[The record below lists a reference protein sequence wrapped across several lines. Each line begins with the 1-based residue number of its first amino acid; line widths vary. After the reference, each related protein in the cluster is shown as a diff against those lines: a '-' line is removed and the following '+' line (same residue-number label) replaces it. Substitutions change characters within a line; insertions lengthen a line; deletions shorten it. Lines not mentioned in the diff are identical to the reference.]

1 MNKNSRT
8 KNTLI
13 SVATG
18 VGGYIITYI
27 VSFIYRTF
35 FIYSL
40 GKVYLGVQGLFSNIL
55 SMLALAEL
63 GISTAITFSL
73 YKPIAQNDKEK
84 IKSLMLYY
92 KRAYRIIA
100 VVVGVIGFSLTPF
113 LSFFLKEMP
122 NIREPIHLIYLLYV
136 SDIVL
141 SYFCVYK
148 QSLMR
153 ADQKVYLISIVT
165 NVASLIRSFLQIIW
179 LAIFRTF
186 IPVLLIQ
193 IFCTIA
199 ANIILAKIANKQY
212 PYLLEKDVKLLD
224 LETRKDITNK
234 VRSLFLYKIGA
245 FVVNGTDN
253 LLISKFI
260 GILSVGIYSNYNMI
274 ISMVNT
280 VTGYLIKAITPSVG
294 NYVAIKSEDEAHDM
308 FEELNFFLFWIYS
321 LCSVFFIAL
330 FDVFIEL
337 WLGKD
342 YLIGQAITWVLVL
355 NFYLYGLHQIQL
367 IYRNV
372 LGLYI
377 YCKWK
382 PVAEAIINIMASLI
396 LIKFFGFIGVFLGTT
411 MSFVCT
417 ASWIEPYVL
426 YKYYFHRSPLRY
438 LRNYIIYFC
447 YTICVCICILFI
459 KNLYNDSGII
469 YFFLDA
475 FLAVAIHTILFIVFF
490 YQVKEFKKCWQRAKN
505 IGSRIIRVKRN
516 ED

>member
-1 MNKNSRT
+1 
-8 KNTLI
+8 
-13 SVATG
+13 
-18 VGGYIITYI
+18 
-27 VSFIYRTF
+27 
-35 FIYSL
+35 
-40 GKVYLGVQGLFSNIL
+40 
-55 SMLALAEL
+55 
-63 GISTAITFSL
+63 
-73 YKPIAQNDKEK
+73 
-84 IKSLMLYY
+84 
-92 KRAYRIIA
+92 
-100 VVVGVIGFSLTPF
+100 
-113 LSFFLKEMP
+113 MP

-438 LRNYIIYFC
+438 LRNYII
-447 YTICVCICILFI
+447 I
-459 KNLYNDSGII
+459 
-469 YFFLDA
+469 
-475 FLAVAIHTILFIVFF
+475 
-490 YQVKEFKKCWQRAKN
+490 
-505 IGSRIIRVKRN
+505 
-516 ED
+516 